1 MLANQQA
8 LLQRLEQIEK
18 RMAEQEES
26 DKKMPQIISEA
37 FSSRIYGQY
46 GVNSIPIWRV

>member
-8 LLQRLEQIEK
+8 LLQRLERIEK

-26 DKKMPQIISEA
+26 DKKNAPD
-37 FSSRIYGQY
+37 
-46 GVNSIPIWRV
+46 NL